1 MIISKESIRDQESIR
16 ELEINFDGDCDDKD
30 DEENDGEE
38 EEEQ

>member
-16 ELEINFDGDCDDKD
+16 ELENFDGDCDDKD